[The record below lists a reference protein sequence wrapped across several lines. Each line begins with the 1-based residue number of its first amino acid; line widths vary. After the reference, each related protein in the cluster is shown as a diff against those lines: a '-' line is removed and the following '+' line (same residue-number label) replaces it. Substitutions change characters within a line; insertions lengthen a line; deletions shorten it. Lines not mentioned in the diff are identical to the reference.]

1 MISDY
6 ELDRILAG
14 DKALVP
20 SREFTASVMT
30 AVERHLSAPAAMS
43 FPWRRMFA
51 GLVAFVGA
59 LSAAFVGDPSLTD
72 ATTAVPPLDPPQA
85 LSLEQ
90 CAQFQSRGVDW
101 PRASGHCGLG
111 ATVIAGSAG
120 RKGVELPKL

>member
-6 ELDRILAG
+6 ELDRILGG

-30 AVERHLSAPAAMS
+30 AVERQLSAPAAMS

-51 GLVAFVGA
+51 GLVAFVGV

-85 LSLEQ
+85 LSLASNALNSSHAAWIGLALLVTVVS
-90 CAQFQSRGVDW
+90 AQLSSRAVLGVK
-101 PRASGHCGLG
+101 
-111 ATVIAGSAG
+111 V
-120 RKGVELPKL
+120 